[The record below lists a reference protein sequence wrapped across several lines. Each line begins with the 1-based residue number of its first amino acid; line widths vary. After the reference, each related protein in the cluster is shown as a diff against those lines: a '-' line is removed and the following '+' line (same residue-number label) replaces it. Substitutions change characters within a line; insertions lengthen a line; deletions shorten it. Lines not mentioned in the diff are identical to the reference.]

1 MSEFS
6 EAQRKEL
13 EGLVNSAINSA
24 IQFIARSSNAYTDSR
39 IEAAIERER
48 KRLAHIVETCEP
60 VSDFAADDPAG
71 LKGEIP
77 DLAET
82 LVALGK
88 AIRTG
93 HHDE

>member
-1 MSEFS
+1 MSEFN
-6 EAQRKEL
+6 EAQRKEF
-13 EGLVNSAINSA
+13 EGFVNLAINSTV
-24 IQFIARSSNAYTDSR
+24 QFITRSANTYTDSR
-39 IEAAIERER
+39 IEAAIKRERE
-48 KRLAHIVETCEP
+48 RLAHIVETCEP
-60 VSDFAADDPAG
+60 ISDFSDDDPAG
-71 LKGEIP
+71 LKGEVP